1 MPCPG
6 LCYFYFHF
14 SYIKRHHLSALPLLI
29 SGHEVSWLLGR
40 KMDKITQLTDL
51 IKNFS
56 FADCA
61 AGNLGYDRVLLQLF
75 GFLGHGKSSFI
86 NTCKYVLE
94 DGKYHNYTNSEM
106 SLGGDTKV
114 RITYPLTETMTLVD
128 NRGCSVMNEYETAEL
143 YAQLANL
150 LPLDKGVEWNQ
161 DFGLA
166 DRIVEAESV
175 VKSSD
180 FIYPIFIFS
189 VNQRLPHQEIT
200 MIKELLEKARDLTEI
215 FPTVVLTHK
224 TEGDLRDM
232 KAKFENM
239 GVERIFALENFTP
252 EDHIKTR
259 GRHEDVLEIF
269 SEIIK
274 DIKFHMERAKDP
286 PEQKRIERKKHLLN
300 MVHKREMEK
309 KEEEI
314 ESQRMKEKRLQ
325 KEMEDLQR
333 KAEQTKQGCL
343 IM

>member
-1 MPCPG
+1 
-6 LCYFYFHF
+6 
-14 SYIKRHHLSALPLLI
+14 
-29 SGHEVSWLLGR
+29 
-40 KMDKITQLTDL
+40 
-51 IKNFS
+51 
-56 FADCA
+56 
-61 AGNLGYDRVLLQLF
+61 
-75 GFLGHGKSSFI
+75 
-86 NTCKYVLE
+86 
-94 DGKYHNYTNSEM
+94 
-106 SLGGDTKV
+106 
-114 RITYPLTETMTLVD
+114 
-128 NRGCSVMNEYETAEL
+128 
-143 YAQLANL
+143 
-150 LPLDKGVEWNQ
+150 
-161 DFGLA
+161 
-166 DRIVEAESV
+166 
-175 VKSSD
+175 
-180 FIYPIFIFS
+180 
-189 VNQRLPHQEIT
+189 
-200 MIKELLEKARDLTEI
+200 I